1 MEKKYDL
8 FIINLKDRIDRRK
21 HCLNQFKD
29 KTEFGV
35 TFVDAI
41 RHEIGAIGL
50 WQTMREIIRSAD
62 NKQLSYVIIC
72 EDDHSFTDFYKY
84 EFLESSISNVD
95 NLNGDLLLGGLSYFE
110 DAVQISKSFFW
121 VNRFTGFQFAV
132 VFKRFYKRFL
142 ALELSDDDNIDI
154 QMRCISDKIFC
165 VYPFISIQ
173 AEFGYSDVTKKN
185 EGIGIVNRY
194 FEQSQERFDTLFR
207 LRRYFDDF
215 K

>member
-1 MEKKYDL
+1 MKSKHDV

-29 KTEFGV
+29 KTEFRV

-50 WQTMREIIRSAD
+50 WQTMREIINSAD
-62 NKQLSYVIIC
+62 NKELSCVIIC

-84 EFLESSISNVD
+84 EFLESAISNID
-95 NLNGDLLLGGLSYFE
+95 NINGDLLLGGVSHFE
-110 DAVQISKSFFW
+110 DAVQINQSCFW
-121 VNRFTGFQFAV
+121 VNRFTGFQFAI

-142 ALELSDDDNIDI
+142 ALELGDEDNIDI
-154 QMRCISDKIFC
+154 QMKCISNKIFC

-185 EGIGIVNRY
+185 EGVGIVNRY
-194 FEQSQERFDTLFR
+194 FEQSQERLDTLFR
-207 LRRYFDDF
+207 LRSYFDDF